1 MDGSPIIDKSHILGL
16 GYHVPK
22 RIISND
28 YFLQFMDTSDA
39 WIQERT
45 GISER
50 RMLEKDKA
58 TSDMCYEA
66 CLQALE
72 NSSTDPNEIDG
83 IIVGTVTPDYM
94 TPSVACLLQDKLK
107 TRKVFAF
114 DVSAGCSGFIYCLN
128 IAKAMI
134 ENGQVKKLLVAG
146 SENLSKIV
154 DYTDRGTCILFG
166 DGAGAV
172 VIEASETPGIMS
184 VCLGASG
191 KEAELL
197 YTPGGGSK
205 DPNGSR
211 FLVMHGKEV
220 FKEAVKV
227 IQSNSLEAIDAA
239 GITPNEIDLFI
250 PHQANM
256 RIIEAAR
263 ERLDLPIEKC
273 FVNIAKYGNT
283 SSASVLLALHEALNE
298 SKIKKGDNVLF
309 SVFGAGFA
317 WGSAVI
323 KW

>member
-1 MDGSPIIDKSHILGL
+1 LSFAKITGTGIYIPDKVL
-16 GYHVPK
+16 
-22 RIISND
+22 SNKD
-28 YFLQFMDTSDA
+28 LETLVDTSDE
-39 WIQERT
+39 WIKART

-50 RMLEKDKA
+50 RILEKDKA

-66 CLQALE
+66 CLQALK
-72 NSSTDPNEIDG
+72 NSSTDPEEIDG

-107 TRKVFAF
+107 TRKIFAF
-114 DVSAGCSGFIYCLN
+114 DVSAGCSGFIYCMS

-134 ENGQVKKLLVAG
+134 ENGQAKKLLVAG

-154 DYTDRGTCILFG
+154 DYTDRGTCILVG

-172 VIEASETPGIMS
+172 VIEESETPGIMS

-205 DPNGSR
+205 DPTGSR
-211 FLVMHGKEV
+211 FLVMQGKEV

-227 IQSNSLEAIDAA
+227 IQSNSLEAIEAA
-239 GITPNEIDLFI
+239 GLTPKDIDLFI

-273 FVNIAKYGNT
+273 FVNIEKYGNT
-283 SSASVLLALHEALNE
+283 SSASVLLALHEALQE
-298 SKIKKGDNVLF
+298 SKIKEGDHILF

-317 WGSAVI
+317 WGSAVL

>member
-1 MDGSPIIDKSHILGL
+1 MDNLSFAKITGTGVYIPEKIL
-16 GYHVPK
+16 
-22 RIISND
+22 SNKD
-28 YFLQFMDTSDA
+28 LESLVDTSDE
-39 WIQERT
+39 WIKART

-50 RMLEKDKA
+50 RILEKDKA

-273 FVNIAKYGNT
+273 FVNIEKYGNT

>member
-1 MDGSPIIDKSHILGL
+1 
-16 GYHVPK
+16 
-22 RIISND
+22 
-28 YFLQFMDTSDA
+28 
-39 WIQERT
+39 
-45 GISER
+45 
-50 RMLEKDKA
+50 
-58 TSDMCYEA
+58 
-66 CLQALE
+66 
-72 NSSTDPNEIDG
+72 
-83 IIVGTVTPDYM
+83 M

>member
-1 MDGSPIIDKSHILGL
+1 MSFAKITGTGIYIPDKVL
-16 GYHVPK
+16 
-22 RIISND
+22 SNKD
-28 YFLQFMDTSDA
+28 LETLVDTSDE
-39 WIQERT
+39 WIKART

-50 RMLEKDKA
+50 RILEKDKA

-66 CLQALE
+66 CLQALK
-72 NSSTDPNEIDG
+72 NSSTDPEEIDG

-107 TRKVFAF
+107 TRKIFAF
-114 DVSAGCSGFIYCLN
+114 DVSAGCSGFIYCMS

-134 ENGQVKKLLVAG
+134 ENGQAKKLLVAG

-172 VIEASETPGIMS
+172 VIEESETPGIMS

-205 DPNGSR
+205 DPTGSR
-211 FLVMHGKEV
+211 FLVMQGKEV

-227 IQSNSLEAIDAA
+227 IQSNSLEAIEAA
-239 GITPNEIDLFI
+239 GLTPKDIDLFI

-273 FVNIAKYGNT
+273 FVNIEKYGNT
-283 SSASVLLALHEALNE
+283 SSASVLLALHEALQE
-298 SKIKKGDNVLF
+298 SKIKEGDHILF

-317 WGSAVI
+317 WGSAVL

>member
-1 MDGSPIIDKSHILGL
+1 MDNLSFAKITGTGVYIPEKIL
-16 GYHVPK
+16 
-22 RIISND
+22 SNKD
-28 YFLQFMDTSDA
+28 LESLVETTDE
-39 WIQERT
+39 WIKART

-50 RMLEKDKA
+50 RILEKDKA

-66 CLQALE
+66 CLQALK

-94 TPSVACLLQDKLK
+94 TPSVACLLQDRLK

-263 ERLDLPIEKC
+263 ERLNLPIEKC
-273 FVNIAKYGNT
+273 FVNIEKYGNT

-298 SKIKKGDNVLF
+298 SKIKEGDNVLF

>member
-1 MDGSPIIDKSHILGL
+1 LSFAKITGTGICIPDKVL
-16 GYHVPK
+16 
-22 RIISND
+22 SNKD
-28 YFLQFMDTSDA
+28 LETLVDTSDE
-39 WIQERT
+39 WIKART

-50 RMLEKDKA
+50 RILEKDKA

-66 CLQALE
+66 CLQALK
-72 NSSTDPNEIDG
+72 NSSTDPEEIDG

-107 TRKVFAF
+107 TRKIFAF
-114 DVSAGCSGFIYCLN
+114 DVSAGCSGFIYCMS

-134 ENGQVKKLLVAG
+134 ENGQAKKLLVAG

-172 VIEASETPGIMS
+172 VIEESETPGIMS

-205 DPNGSR
+205 DPTGSR
-211 FLVMHGKEV
+211 FLVMQGKEV

-227 IQSNSLEAIDAA
+227 IQSNSLEAIEAA
-239 GITPNEIDLFI
+239 GLTPKDIDLFI

-273 FVNIAKYGNT
+273 FVNIEKYGNT
-283 SSASVLLALHEALNE
+283 SSASVLLALHEALQE
-298 SKIKKGDNVLF
+298 SKIKEGDHILF
-309 SVFGAGFA
+309 SVFGAGFT
-317 WGSAVI
+317 WGSAVL

>member
-1 MDGSPIIDKSHILGL
+1 MDNLSFAKITGTGVYIPEKIL
-16 GYHVPK
+16 
-22 RIISND
+22 SNKD
-28 YFLQFMDTSDA
+28 LESLVDTTDE
-39 WIQERT
+39 WIKART

-50 RMLEKDKA
+50 RILEKDKA

-66 CLQALE
+66 CLQALK

-94 TPSVACLLQDKLK
+94 TPSVACLLQDRLK

-205 DPNGSR
+205 DPDGSR

-263 ERLDLPIEKC
+263 ERLNLPIEKC
-273 FVNIAKYGNT
+273 FVNIEKYGNT

-298 SKIKKGDNVLF
+298 SKIKEGDNVLF

>member
-1 MDGSPIIDKSHILGL
+1 MSFAKITGTGIYIPDKVL
-16 GYHVPK
+16 
-22 RIISND
+22 SNKD
-28 YFLQFMDTSDA
+28 LETLVDTSDE
-39 WIQERT
+39 WIKART

-50 RMLEKDKA
+50 RILEKDKA

-66 CLQALE
+66 CLQALK
-72 NSSTDPNEIDG
+72 NSSTDPEEIDG

-107 TRKVFAF
+107 TRKIFAF
-114 DVSAGCSGFIYCLN
+114 DVSAGCSGFIYCMS

-134 ENGQVKKLLVAG
+134 ENGQAKKLLVAG

-172 VIEASETPGIMS
+172 VIEESETPGIMS

-205 DPNGSR
+205 DPTGSR
-211 FLVMHGKEV
+211 FLVMQGKEV

-227 IQSNSLEAIDAA
+227 IQSNSLEAIEAA
-239 GITPNEIDLFI
+239 GLSPKDIDLFI

-273 FVNIAKYGNT
+273 FVNIEKYGNT
-283 SSASVLLALHEALNE
+283 SSASVLLALHEALQE
-298 SKIKKGDNVLF
+298 SKIKEGDHILF

-317 WGSAVI
+317 WGSAVL

>member
-1 MDGSPIIDKSHILGL
+1 MSFAKITGTGIYIPDKVL
-16 GYHVPK
+16 
-22 RIISND
+22 SNKD
-28 YFLQFMDTSDA
+28 LETLVDTSDE
-39 WIQERT
+39 WIKART

-50 RMLEKDKA
+50 RILEKDKA

-66 CLQALE
+66 CLQALK
-72 NSSTDPNEIDG
+72 NSSTDPEEIDG
-83 IIVGTVTPDYM
+83 IIVGTATPDYM

-107 TRKVFAF
+107 TRKIFAF
-114 DVSAGCSGFIYCLN
+114 DVSAGCSGFIYCMS

-134 ENGQVKKLLVAG
+134 ENGQAKKLLVAG

-172 VIEASETPGIMS
+172 VIEESETPGIMS

-205 DPNGSR
+205 DPTGSR
-211 FLVMHGKEV
+211 FLVMQGKEV

-227 IQSNSLEAIDAA
+227 IQSNSLEAIEAA
-239 GITPNEIDLFI
+239 GLTPKDIDLFI

-273 FVNIAKYGNT
+273 FVNIEKYGNT
-283 SSASVLLALHEALNE
+283 SSASVLLALHEALQE
-298 SKIKKGDNVLF
+298 SKIKEGDHILF

-317 WGSAVI
+317 WGSAVL

>member
-1 MDGSPIIDKSHILGL
+1 LSFAKITGTGIYIPDKVL
-16 GYHVPK
+16 
-22 RIISND
+22 SNKD
-28 YFLQFMDTSDA
+28 LETLVDTSDE
-39 WIQERT
+39 WIKART

-50 RMLEKDKA
+50 RILEKDKA

-66 CLQALE
+66 CLQALK
-72 NSSTDPNEIDG
+72 NSSTDPEEIDG

-107 TRKVFAF
+107 TRKIFAF
-114 DVSAGCSGFIYCLN
+114 DVSAGCSGFIYCMS

-134 ENGQVKKLLVAG
+134 ENGQAKKLLVAG

-172 VIEASETPGIMS
+172 VIEESETPGIMS

-205 DPNGSR
+205 DPTGSR
-211 FLVMHGKEV
+211 FLVMQGKEV

-227 IQSNSLEAIDAA
+227 IQSNSLEAIEAA
-239 GITPNEIDLFI
+239 GLTPKDIDLFI

-273 FVNIAKYGNT
+273 FVNIEKYGNT
-283 SSASVLLALHEALNE
+283 SSASVLLALHEALQE
-298 SKIKKGDNVLF
+298 SKIKEGDHILF

-317 WGSAVI
+317 WGSAVL

>member
-1 MDGSPIIDKSHILGL
+1 MSFAKITGTGIYIPDKVL
-16 GYHVPK
+16 
-22 RIISND
+22 SNKD
-28 YFLQFMDTSDA
+28 LETLVDTSDE
-39 WIQERT
+39 WIKART

-50 RMLEKDKA
+50 RILEKDKA

-66 CLQALE
+66 CLQALK
-72 NSSTDPNEIDG
+72 NSSTDPEEIDG

-107 TRKVFAF
+107 TRKIFAF
-114 DVSAGCSGFIYCLN
+114 DVSAGCSGFIYCMS

-134 ENGQVKKLLVAG
+134 ENGQAKKLLVAG

-172 VIEASETPGIMS
+172 VIEESEAPGIMS

-205 DPNGSR
+205 DPTGSR
-211 FLVMHGKEV
+211 FLVMQGKEV

-227 IQSNSLEAIDAA
+227 IQSNSLEAIEAA
-239 GITPNEIDLFI
+239 GLTPKDIDLFI

-273 FVNIAKYGNT
+273 FVNIEKYGNT
-283 SSASVLLALHEALNE
+283 SSASVLLALHEALQE
-298 SKIKKGDNVLF
+298 SKIKEGDHILF

-317 WGSAVI
+317 WGSAVL

>member
-1 MDGSPIIDKSHILGL
+1 MDNLSFAKITGTGVYIPEKIL
-16 GYHVPK
+16 
-22 RIISND
+22 SNKD
-28 YFLQFMDTSDA
+28 LESLVDTTDE
-39 WIQERT
+39 WIKART

-50 RMLEKDKA
+50 RILEKDKA

-66 CLQALE
+66 CLQALK

-94 TPSVACLLQDKLK
+94 TPSVACLLQDRLK

-205 DPNGSR
+205 DPDGSR

-273 FVNIAKYGNT
+273 FVNIEKYGNT

-298 SKIKKGDNVLF
+298 SKIKEGDNVLF